1 MRKTN
6 VSMTRYFDRL
16 PASLTR
22 WLIAA
27 ALLLNV
33 GLGLT
38 IAILVAR
45 LLNEVTQ

>member
-6 VSMTRYFDRL
+6 VSITRYFDGL
-16 PASLTR
+16 PSSLTR
-22 WLIAA
+22 WLIVA

-38 IAILVAR
+38 IAILVSM
-45 LLNEVTQ
+45 LLNEVTR

>member
-6 VSMTRYFDRL
+6 ITMTRYFDGL
-16 PASLTR
+16 PSSLTR
-22 WLIAA
+22 WLIVA

-38 IAILVAR
+38 IAILVAM
-45 LLNEVTQ
+45 LLNEVTR

>member
-1 MRKTN
+1 
-6 VSMTRYFDRL
+6 MTRYFDGL

-38 IAILVAR
+38 IAILVAM
-45 LLNEVTQ
+45 LLSGVTR

>member
-1 MRKTN
+1 MRKT
-6 VSMTRYFDRL
+6 SIRMTRYFEGL

-22 WLIAA
+22 WLIVA

-38 IAILVAR
+38 IAILVAM
-45 LLNEVTQ
+45 LLAKVTP

>member
-6 VSMTRYFDRL
+6 ITMTRYFDGL
-16 PASLTR
+16 PSSLTR
-22 WLIAA
+22 WLIVA

-38 IAILVAR
+38 IAILVAM
-45 LLNEVTQ
+45 LLNQVTR

>member
-6 VSMTRYFDRL
+6 ITLTRYFDGL
-16 PASLTR
+16 PTSVTR
-22 WLIAA
+22 WLIVA

-38 IAILVAR
+38 IAILVAM
-45 LLNEVTQ
+45 LLAEVTQ

>member
-6 VSMTRYFDRL
+6 ITMTRYFEGL
-16 PASLTR
+16 PSSLTR
-22 WLIAA
+22 WLIVA

-38 IAILVAR
+38 IAILVAM
-45 LLNEVTQ
+45 LLNEVTS